1 MQLLNEK
8 HLFGIIPQQQIR
20 FSQDSL
26 TVWEGF
32 CGCPDFCSAIEI
44 TTLTSALCNA
54 LLKEN
59 TKKYSDLLQTYRIYH
74 PSMIYITYFPSKFLN
89 STWNKLQDW
98 TFWLFFLPSTFK
110 QCPFQTLTVSDSSQ
124 HSGNFFQRNNS
135 HYTKKWK
142 QWKSD
147 KDNNCNHV
155 TYFLALASLVH
166 SF

>member
-1 MQLLNEK
+1 MKSICLVLYLNSKLDSPRTVCVRRLLWLPRLLQCHWDNDPHICTLQYSPQGK
-8 HLFGIIPQQQIR
+8 H
-20 FSQDSL
+20 
-26 TVWEGF
+26 
-32 CGCPDFCSAIEI
+32 
-44 TTLTSALCNA
+44 
-54 LLKEN
+54 
-59 TKKYSDLLQTYRIYH
+59 KKYSDLLQTYRIYH

-98 TFWLFFLPSTFK
+98 TFWLFFLPNTFK

-147 KDNNCNHV
+147 KDNDCNHV